1 MNKVEKVEALDR
13 INVLSDPRQ
22 RQILKMLMARS
33 RTISQLGRELGEYP
47 AGVRYHIKKL
57 EQAGFAEISEIRDS
71 PGYIEKYYRANASA
85 FLVQKIIL
93 PERKEKAI
101 IFMGSHDLAF
111 ENLIAELTRKF
122 PDLPIITLPIGS
134 LDGLIAL
141 RQGLTDFTG
150 CHLLDP
156 DTGQYNSPF
165 IKHFFP
171 DKSISMITFAN
182 REQGLII
189 PSGNPKNVS
198 GLEDIA
204 RQDITFVNRNRGSGT
219 RIWLDNSLNK
229 LGIMSGDINGYTKE
243 LCSHTGIAQLIK
255 HNRADVGIGL
265 IAAAIQEELDFIPL
279 FDEQYDLVIPEEQ
292 LEDMTIS
299 VLMNYI
305 SSTKGHQSINA
316 LAGYATA
323 NTGDCLN
330 V

>member
-13 INVLSDPRQ
+13 INVLSDSR
-22 RQILKMLMARS
+22 RREILQMLMARP

-93 PERKEKAI
+93 PEREEKSI
-101 IFMGSHDLAF
+101 VFMGSHDLAF

-122 PDLPIITLPIGS
+122 PDQPIITLAVGS

-156 DTGQYNSPF
+156 ETGHYNSPF
-165 IKHFFP
+165 VKHFFP

-189 PSGNPKNVS
+189 PQGNPKHVI

-219 RIWLDNSLNK
+219 RIWLDNNLK
-229 LGIMSGDINGYTKE
+229 ELGIMPGYIDGYTKE
-243 LCSHTGIAQLIK
+243 MSSHTGIAQSIK
-255 HNRADVGIGL
+255 QNRADIGIGL
-265 IAAAIQEELDFIPL
+265 LAAAVQEELGFIPL
-279 FDEQYDLVIPEEQ
+279 FDEQYDLVIPGEQ

-299 VLMNYI
+299 ILMDYI

-316 LAGYATA
+316 LEGYATT
-323 NTGDCLN
+323 NTGDCLS